1 VESIFAL
8 FHAGFPQVASG
19 KAAAHAPL
27 AHDGWLKDAIMG
39 ALGRDFTALRCPVLR
54 CAICNVR
61 KEKRFCPAVHGRICP
76 QCCGEQREVTLD
88 CPSDCVYL
96 QQARQHEAPRHMED
110 LPADDLFP
118 AIETPDRFLRD
129 HEPLLLGVWHTLAQ
143 RYAADRNLTDRE
155 VISALGNMAK
165 SYQTL
170 VGSGLVYQEAVPGLV
185 QQAIIDA
192 FRQLLQ
198 EFRELEQKHLGYA
211 RLKDAEVLQALVFTL
226 RLAYSQTSGRPRS
239 RRFLDFLRERFSDAQ
254 PTIVTTDEPSS
265 RIIMP

>member
-1 VESIFAL
+1 M
-8 FHAGFPQVASG
+8 Q
-19 KAAAHAPL
+19 
-27 AHDGWLKDAIMG
+27 
-39 ALGRDFTALRCPVLR
+39 
-54 CAICNVR
+54 CAVCNVR

-96 QQARQHEAPRHMED
+96 QQARQHEAPRSVED
-110 LPADDLFP
+110 LPAEDLFP
-118 AIETPDRFLRD
+118 AIETSDQFLRD
-129 HEPLLLGVWHTLAQ
+129 HEPLLLGVWHTLARQ
-143 RYAADRNLTDRE
+143 YATDRNLTDRE
-155 VISALGNMAK
+155 VISALGNMAR

-170 VGSGLVYQEAVPGLV
+170 VGSGLVYQEAAPGLV
-185 QQAIIDA
+185 QKAIIDA
-192 FRQLLQ
+192 FSQLLK

-254 PTIVTTDEPSS
+254 PAIITPNEPPS